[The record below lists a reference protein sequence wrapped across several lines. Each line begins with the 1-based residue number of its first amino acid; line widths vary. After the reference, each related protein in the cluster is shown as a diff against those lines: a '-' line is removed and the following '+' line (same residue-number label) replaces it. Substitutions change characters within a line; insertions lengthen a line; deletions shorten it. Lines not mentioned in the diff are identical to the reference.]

1 LEGGIVKYS
10 VLFGRILFS
19 LIFVFSG
26 LNHFSSDIINFAA
39 AQGVPLA
46 RIAVPLS
53 GVMAIIGGLSVALG
67 YKARWGASLL
77 VLFLVPVT
85 TMMHRFWAAA
95 DPIAA
100 QLELGMFMKNVSI
113 LGGALLIAYFGA
125 GPLSLDAA
133 VEARSRQSVL
143 NQTGGRAV
151 A

>member
-1 LEGGIVKYS
+1 VKYL

-26 LNHFSSDIINFAA
+26 LNHFSSDVIKFAVA
-39 AQGVPLA
+39 EGVPLA

-53 GVMAIIGGLSVALG
+53 GVMAILGGLSVALG

-85 TMMHRFWAAA
+85 AMMHRFWATT

-100 QLELGMFMKNVSI
+100 QLELAMFMKNVSI

-133 VEARSRQSVL
+133 GEARSRHSVL
-143 NQTGGRAV
+143 NQGRERAI

>member
-1 LEGGIVKYS
+1 MKYS
-10 VLFGRILFS
+10 VWFGRIFFS
-19 LIFVFSG
+19 LIFVLSG
-26 LNHFSSDIINFAA
+26 LNHFSSDVINFAA

-53 GVMAIIGGLSVALG
+53 GVIAIVGGLSVALG

-85 TMMHRFWAAA
+85 AMMHRFWAVT

-100 QLELGMFMKNVSI
+100 QLELAMFMKNVSM

-125 GPLSLDAA
+125 GPLSLDA
-133 VEARSRQSVL
+133 VLEAGSRHSVL
-143 NQTGGRAV
+143 NQSRGRAI